1 MKRLAVHFSTH
12 LPFFYGWVILLC
24 ACCAGFARQGPAVAT
39 LSIFVTPMTIEFNW
53 SKTALSGA
61 VSLGG
66 LLAAAISPLLG
77 PLVDRHGA
85 RAILCFAIVTTA
97 LCSMLISYTNS
108 LTMFYILFCVA
119 RMNFAGPFDLGI
131 YGAVNNW
138 FIRRRPRAISIVTL
152 TQMAGLTS
160 MPLIAY
166 AVMDALDWRAAWI
179 AIGLIVFIVGF
190 FPTFF
195 LMCRRPEDIGLLPD
209 GALKKSDTFNN
220 EQITEEPSFTRS
232 QAINT
237 KAFWLLITFTA
248 MVYPI
253 QAGVSLHQAPH
264 LLERGLSPASAAV
277 TVSIFS
283 LLSGLSAILYGFTVR
298 RFGVRTNLLFAS
310 ASLGISCILMLA
322 IQTVGMAYLAA
333 TLFGIGIGGI
343 LCVLPIIWADYFGRG
358 SFSSIR
364 GIVLTVQI
372 SSQAAGPIIS
382 GLLWDWNKTYEISL
396 LLFTGMSILAAI
408 ISLIIKPPNHLL
420 LQTTARE
427 KMRF

>member
-1 MKRLAVHFSTH
+1 MKRLAAHFSTR

-39 LSIFVTPMTIEFNW
+39 LSIFVTPMTIEFGW
-53 SKTALSGA
+53 SKSALSGA

-77 PLVDRHGA
+77 PLVDKHGA
-85 RAILCFAIVTTA
+85 RAILCLAIVTTA
-97 LCSMLISYTNS
+97 VCSVLISFTNS
-108 LTMFYILFCVA
+108 LAMFYILFCIA

-138 FIRRRPRAISIVTL
+138 FITRRPRAISIITL

-166 AVMDALDWRAAWI
+166 AAIDALDWRAAWI

-209 GALKKSDTFNN
+209 GALHRSDAFYN
-220 EQITEEPSFTRS
+220 EQMTEEPSFTRS

-237 KAFWLLITFTA
+237 RAFWLLVTFTA
-248 MVYPI
+248 LVYPI

-264 LLERGLSPASAAV
+264 LLERGLTPASAAL

-283 LLSGLSAILYGFTVR
+283 LLSGLSAILYSFTVR
-298 RFGVRTNLLFAS
+298 RFGVRINLFFAA
-310 ASLGISCILMLA
+310 ASLGSSCILMLA

-343 LCVLPIIWADYFGRG
+343 LCVLPIIWADYFGRT
-358 SFSSIR
+358 SFSAIR

-372 SSQAAGPIIS
+372 SSQAAGPLLS
-382 GLLWDWNKTYEISL
+382 GILWDLNATYEISL
-396 LLFTGMSILAAI
+396 LLFTGMSVLAAI
-408 ISLIIKPPNHLL
+408 ISLIIKPPDHLL
-420 LQTTARE
+420 VQTTARDSI
-427 KMRF
+427 RS